1 VAVDQLLLHVCCGPC
16 STVALPAWQA
26 EGLAPTLFF
35 YNPNIQPSCEHGR
48 RLTSLED
55 FARLTGAELQVH
67 EGGGAADWL
76 QAQGRGAGQERCE
89 TCLALRLRETARM
102 AAARGILHFATTLT
116 VSPYQRHD
124 LIRLTGEAAA
134 ATCGVEF
141 LYADL
146 RPQFARSGQESR
158 RLGLYRQRYCGC
170 VPSKWEAW
178 AAQNSRRRRAV

>member
-1 VAVDQLLLHVCCGPC
+1 VDQLLLHACCGPC

-26 EGLAPTLFF
+26 EGLAATLLF

-48 RLTSLED
+48 RLASLEE
-55 FARLTGAELQVH
+55 FALLAGVGLHVH
-67 EGGGAADWL
+67 EGGGAADWFA
-76 QAQGRGAGQERCE
+76 AQNGAAGQERCAA
-89 TCLALRLRETARM
+89 CLNLRLYATARL
-102 AAARGILHFATTLT
+102 AAARGVPRFATTLT

-124 LIRLTGEAAA
+124 LIRLAGEAAA
-134 ATCGVEF
+134 AAHGVEF

-146 RPQFARSGQESR
+146 RAQFARSGQESR

-178 AAQNSRRRRAV
+178 AMQRSRLRRPV